1 MARMGVQ
8 QYEKETAVMKE
19 LVDERYGQRQI
30 AKRKKS
36 MRLTNLLRTDT
47 S

>member
-1 MARMGVQ
+1 MTRMGVQ

-30 AKRKKS
+30 AKRKKKAKVCFCVQ
-36 MRLTNLLRTDT
+36 L
-47 S
+47 